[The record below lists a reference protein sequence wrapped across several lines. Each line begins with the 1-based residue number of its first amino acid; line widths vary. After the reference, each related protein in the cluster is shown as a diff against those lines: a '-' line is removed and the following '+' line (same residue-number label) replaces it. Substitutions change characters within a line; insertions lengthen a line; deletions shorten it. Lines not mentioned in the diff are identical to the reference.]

1 VATQLA
7 EAYVELSQRGFS
19 GVAGAISGIAGKLTD
34 LTGIDFSFSNMIS
47 LAAEAE
53 TTATSFEVLLGSAGQ
68 AQAMLGELNDFA
80 ASTPFQFAEIAKSAK
95 QLIAFGEQAG
105 NVTGVLTSLGDVSAG
120 LNIPLGELTEIYGK
134 ARTQGR
140 LFMEDIN
147 QLAGRGIPIHQELA
161 KQFGVTGEEVRE
173 LVSSG
178 QVNFGHLQQ
187 AMQDLTGEGGQ
198 FAGLM
203 ERQSQT
209 LAGQWSTMKDNITI
223 VLRDIGTAMSETFD
237 FKAIVGNVTSF
248 AKRFGDGL
256 SIVLEYVKFTTDNW
270 GLLWEIAIEKTGLFL
285 SNAVVRV
292 QTFGTNI
299 VEVVQWAM
307 ENWRDIIA
315 TSVNAGIT
323 FFTNLAKN
331 LRDLWSAAMDFI
343 SGKGFNFDPTPIMEG
358 FESSIKEMP
367 SLTEAAVAETTDRL
381 DRLQGEL
388 NDRAVEQGFGMPK
401 GPAEALA
408 KSNEEQAAKQEEQKK
423 DDEKKQEKKPERG
436 SSQTM
441 GIADLAGQIQK
452 ASLDRAEKI
461 QKETADNTRQI
472 ADQLASGIKVKGSPA
487 VAG

>member
-1 VATQLA
+1 MATQLA
-7 EAYVELSQRGFS
+7 EAYVEISQRGFS

-68 AQAMLGELNDFA
+68 AQAMLNELNDFA
-80 ASTPFQFAEIAKSAK
+80 ASTPFQFEEINSSAK

-203 ERQSQT
+203 EKQSQT
-209 LAGQWSTMKDNITI
+209 LAGQWSTMQDNISI

-237 FKAIVGNVTSF
+237 FKEIIGGVTSF
-248 AKRFGDGL
+248 AQDFGTGL
-256 SIVLEYVKFTTDNW
+256 AIVLDYAKFTTDNW
-270 GLLWEIAIEKTGLFL
+270 GLLWEIAIEKTGLFI
-285 SNAVVRV
+285 SNSIIRV
-292 QTFGTNI
+292 QTWGTNV
-299 VEVVQWAM
+299 VEIIQWAM
-307 ENWRDIIA
+307 ENWRDIGK
-315 TSVNAGIT
+315 TYVSLVLSY
-323 FFTNLAKN
+323 FTNLAKN
-331 LRDLWSAAMDFI
+331 LRDLWSAVLDAM
-343 SGKGFNFDPTPIMEG
+343 SGKGWNFDMTPLLDG
-358 FESSIKEMP
+358 FENQIKEMP
-367 SLTEAAVAETTDRL
+367 NLTEAAVKETTDRL

-408 KSNEEQAAKQEEQKK
+408 KSNEEQAAKQEEKK
-423 DDEKKQEKKPERG
+423 EDDKKKEKQPERG
-436 SSQTM
+436 SSQSI
-441 GIADLAGQIQK
+441 GLADLAGQIQK

-472 ADQLASGIKVKGSPA
+472 AENTANLKHLKGGAA